1 MTAQQLCAPMALAK
15 DLSLVLRTHVKG
27 IPMTHNSCSRSET
40 PLWHSCIFP
49 HTNTHANTQLKNK
62 VDLQGNLFIRLI
74 LSTQKEI
81 NEEMR
86 GF

>member
-1 MTAQQLCAPMALAK
+1 MTAQQLRAPMALAK

-27 IPMTHNSCSRSET
+27 IPVTHNSGSRSET

-49 HTNTHANTQLKNK
+49 HTDTHARTQLKNK
-62 VDLQGNLFIRLI
+62 IDLQRNLFIRLI